1 MLSFQFSTLLGIG
14 LPLAV
19 LPVLIHLINLVRH
32 RRVRWAAMEFLLAS
46 QRKNRTWVL
55 FKELLLLLVRMMAV
69 ACVVL
74 LLAQPMLARA
84 WGRLLGT
91 RAVHHVV
98 LLDDS
103 YSMSDRWG
111 QTSAWDEARRAVTRI
126 AEALGAEG
134 EQTFTLLRFSQA
146 GRAIR
151 GTQPDLLQRR
161 VDAEFLD
168 DLRSKLAGLEA
179 SQTAAGPLEAL
190 RAVQQ
195 LLGEAEYAAQ
205 NVYLVS
211 DFRAREWGEPGD
223 LVQALADLHQA
234 GARLHLIHCVEA
246 EHPNLAI
253 EHLGPGSGTRAA
265 GVPLFMEV
273 TVRNFGA
280 TAVKD
285 VPVLVEAD
293 GQAMPAIT
301 VAEIPPR
308 QAVKER
314 FLVRFATAGVHRIA
328 ARLEA
333 DAVAADNAR
342 FAVVDFP
349 PAVPVLLVD
358 GGPRGDDA
366 RYLSAVFAVGGG
378 VTTGLSPRIEPPR
391 FLAAEPLEPYRAIYL
406 LNIGRLEKSAVA
418 ALERYV
424 AAGGGVAFFLGD
436 QTQPDFINQEL
447 HRQGEGIFPVPLG
460 QAAELLP
467 DYLQRTPDLQVGG
480 HPIFQ
485 VFAGTRNTFLPLVM
499 VSRYVATAPG
509 WKPESALGVQVLAR
523 LRNGAP
529 LVVEKRVGQGR
540 VVAFLTTAAPTW
552 NNWARDNPSFPVA
565 MLELQ
570 AFLAGSPPADTESRV
585 GTPLEVRLD
594 PSQYEPQV
602 QFEVPG
608 QQRPS
613 SITVEAIPTSEG
625 QGLATLADT
634 DTSGFYQAR
643 LLRKEGQEER
653 RQWAYNVEGAEGDLR
668 ILSGEQL
675 LARLERVPCE
685 YHSAGAFQYDSQR
698 DAGYDL
704 SDVFLYV
711 LVGLLLGEQV
721 LARSA
726 SYHPPRRR
734 SSAVSKRVG

>member
-1 MLSFQFSTLLGIG
+1 MLSFQFSTLLWIG

-46 QRKNRTWVL
+46 QRKNRAWVL
-55 FKELLLLLVRMMAV
+55 FKELLLLLVRMVAV
-69 ACVVL
+69 AGVVL

-111 QTSAWDEARRAVTRI
+111 QTSAWDEARQAVTRI

-134 EQTFTLLRFSQA
+134 EQGFTLLRFSQA

-161 VDAEFLD
+161 VDSEFVD

-195 LLGEAEYAAQ
+195 LLGKAEYAAQ

-211 DFRAREWGEPGD
+211 DFRAREWDEPGD

-253 EHLGPGSGTRAA
+253 EHLGPGRGTRAA

-285 VPVLVEAD
+285 IPVLVEAD

-391 FLAAEPLEPYRAIYL
+391 FLGAEPLEPFRAIYV
-406 LNIGRLEKSAVA
+406 LNIGRLEKSAVG

-436 QTQPDFINQEL
+436 QTQPDFLNQEL
-447 HRQGEGIFPVPLG
+447 YRHGEGIFPVPLG
-460 QAAELLP
+460 QIAELLP

-509 WKPESALGVQVLAR
+509 WKPGSASGVQVLAR

-570 AFLAGSPPADTESRV
+570 AFLAGDPPADTQRRV

-608 QQRPS
+608 QQRLS
-613 SITVEAIPTSEG
+613 STTVEAIPTADG

-653 RQWAYNVEGAEGDLR
+653 RQWAYNVEAAEGDLR
-668 ILSGEQL
+668 TLTGEQL

-685 YHSAGAFQYDSQR
+685 YHPAGAFQYDQQR

-704 SDVFLYV
+704 SDVFLYL

-726 SYHPPRRR
+726 SYHPSRRR
-734 SSAVSKRVG
+734 ASAVLKRVG

>member
-1 MLSFQFSTLLGIG
+1 MLSFQFSTLLWIG
-14 LPLAV
+14 LPLAL

-55 FKELLLLLVRMMAV
+55 LKELLLLLVRMVAV
-69 ACVVL
+69 AGVVL
-74 LLAQPMLARA
+74 LLAQPMLTSA
-84 WGRLLGT
+84 WGRLLGS

-103 YSMSDRWG
+103 FSMSDRWG
-111 QTSAWDEARRAVTRI
+111 QTSALDEARQAVLRI
-126 AEALGAEG
+126 AEALGTEG

-161 VDAEFLD
+161 VDSEFLD
-168 DLRSKLAGLEA
+168 ELRSKLASLTA
-179 SQTAAGPLEAL
+179 SQTDAGPLEAL
-190 RAVQQ
+190 RAVEQ
-195 LLGEAEYAAQ
+195 LLGHSGYAAQ
-205 NVYLVS
+205 NVYLIS
-211 DFRAREWGEPGD
+211 DFRARQWEEPGD
-223 LVQALADLHQA
+223 LVQALADLHRG

-246 EHPNLAI
+246 EHANLAI
-253 EHLGPGSGTRAA
+253 EQLVPGAGTRAA

-280 TAVKD
+280 AAVKD
-285 VPVLVEAD
+285 VPVLIEAD
-293 GQAMPAIT
+293 GQALPAVT

-314 FLVRFATAGVHRIA
+314 FLVRFANAGVHRIA

-342 FAVVDFP
+342 FAAVEFP

-378 VTTGLSPRIEPPR
+378 VTTGLSPRVEPPR
-391 FLAAEPLEPYRAIYL
+391 FLASEPLEPFRAVYL
-406 LNIGRLEKSAVA
+406 LNVGRLEKSAVA

-424 AAGGGVAFFLGD
+424 SAGGGLAWFLGD
-436 QTQPDFINQEL
+436 QTQPDFVNQEL
-447 HRQGEGIFPVPLG
+447 YRRGEGIFPVPLG
-460 QAAELLP
+460 QPAELLP
-467 DYLQRTPDLQVGG
+467 DYLQKTPDLQVSG

-499 VSRYVATAPG
+499 VSRYFAVAPG
-509 WKPESALGVQVLAR
+509 WKPESSPGVEVLAR

-529 LVVEKRVGQGR
+529 LVVEKRRGPGR

-570 AFLAGSPPADTESRV
+570 AFLAGSPPADTQRRV
-585 GTPLEVRLD
+585 GAPLEVRLD
-594 PSQYEPQV
+594 PAQYEAQV

-608 QQRPS
+608 EDRLPS
-613 SITVEAIPTSEG
+613 GTVEAIPTSEG
-625 QGLATLADT
+625 QLLATLADT
-634 DTSGFYQAR
+634 DSSGFYQAR
-643 LLRKEGQEER
+643 LVRKDGQEER
-653 RQWAYNVEGAEGDLR
+653 RQWAYNVEAAEGDLR
-668 ILSGEQL
+668 TLTGEQL
-675 LARLERVPCE
+675 LARLEGVPCE
-685 YHSAGAFQYDSQR
+685 YHSAGAFQYNRR
-698 DAGYDL
+698 DEAGYNL
-704 SDVFLYV
+704 TDVFWYL
-711 LVGLLLGEQV
+711 LLGLLLGEQV

-726 SYHPPRRR
+726 SYHLPRRR
-734 SSAVSKRVG
+734 QRAVAGRRG